1 MRLGCPRDGQTWSV
15 RSATSVASNDH
26 EYPGED
32 AAGTTDVAANDS
44 DVDGDLD
51 PASVSVTVVPA
62 HGSAVANG
70 DGTVTYTPDADYHG
84 PDAYSYEICDLET
97 LCTTAT
103 VSVVITGV
111 NDPPNAASDHA
122 AANRDGSAVVD
133 VLSNDDDP
141 DGALDPAS
149 VQVTGAPGHG
159 TAVVNPDGSITYTPE
174 PGWTG
179 TDAFTYE
186 TCDSGAPALRD
197 RGSDDDVAA
206 TAAPTPGQTTRP

>member
-1 MRLGCPRDGQTWSV
+1 VVVVAPNAVAESG
-15 RSATSVASNDH
+15 SAS
-26 EYPGED
+26 
-32 AAGTTDVAANDS
+32 DVAANDS

-84 PDAYSYEICDLET
+84 PDAYSYEICDLES

-103 VSVVITGV
+103 VSVVVTGV

-133 VLSNDDDP
+133 VLSTTTDL

-149 VQVTGAPGHG
+149 VHVTGRRPRHG
-159 TAVVNPDGSITYTPE
+159 GGQPDGASPTRQGRAG
-174 PGWTG
+174 PG
-179 TDAFTYE
+179 
-186 TCDSGAPALRD
+186 
-197 RGSDDDVAA
+197 
-206 TAAPTPGQTTRP
+206 PTPSPTDL